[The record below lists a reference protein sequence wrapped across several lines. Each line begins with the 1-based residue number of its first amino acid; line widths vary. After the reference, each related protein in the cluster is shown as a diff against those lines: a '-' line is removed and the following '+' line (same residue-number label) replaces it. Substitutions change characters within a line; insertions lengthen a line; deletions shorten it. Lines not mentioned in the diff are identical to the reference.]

1 VIFMIYSLLVGISD
15 TFLKP
20 LLLGRGMDI
29 PMPVI
34 LVGAIGGMIYAGIIG
49 LFVGAIVLALGYSL
63 FMRWLDMTDPEA
75 AIDE

>member
-1 VIFMIYSLLVGISD
+1 MFYALLVGFSD

-34 LVGAIGGMIYAGIIG
+34 LVGAIGGLIYAGVIG
-49 LFVGAIVLALGYSL
+49 LFVGAIILALGYSV
-63 FMRWLDMTDPEA
+63 FMRWLETTGSQTTTDE
-75 AIDE
+75 